1 LPAGLAFSLTDPTTG
16 RSVVYDGCR
25 ERDGAMFEAK
35 GHYEAARQNRLVS
48 DSIDKQWVEQ
58 ATRQVEA
65 SGGRDIEWYF
75 HEQAAADAASDL
87 FEKVDELKRIK
98 IFVMPYPGGV
108 PKHNPR
114 INSPDEY
121 KDYEDQQ

>member
-1 LPAGLAFSLTDPTTG
+1 
-16 RSVVYDGCR
+16 
-25 ERDGAMFEAK
+25 MFEAK